1 MIRRPPRSTRTDTLF
16 PYTTLFRSFTYAK
29 PRLALRWDAGEADE
43 WRLSLSRE
51 VGQLDFND
59 FVASASLDG
68 GEVSAGNAELEPD
81 KTWRATLSWEHRFGE
96 DAALTLGW
104 THDRIDDVVDR
115 VLVVTDDNVFDAP
128 GNIGRGRRD
137 TLSLDLAAPLDAWG
151 IANGRIRTTVLWR
164 SSSRT
169 DHVTGRPEERR

>member
-1 MIRRPPRSTRTDTLF
+1 MRISDWSSDVCSSDL
-16 PYTTLFRSFTYAK
+16 
-29 PRLALRWDAGEADE
+29 
-43 WRLSLSRE
+43 
-51 VGQLDFND
+51 
-59 FVASASLDG
+59 
-68 GEVSAGNAELEPD
+68 
-81 KTWRATLSWEHRFGE
+81 RATLSWEHRFGE

-164 SSSRT
+164 SSSVT
-169 DHVTGRPEERR
+169 DPVTGRERGISGEKPVEGENEVSQELPALRASWGRLVEHIAERENKYP

>member
-1 MIRRPPRSTRTDTLF
+1 MRISDWKFRRV
-16 PYTTLFRSFTYAK
+16 LFRS
-29 PRLALRWDAGEADE
+29 
-43 WRLSLSRE
+43 
-51 VGQLDFND
+51 
-59 FVASASLDG
+59 
-68 GEVSAGNAELEPD
+68 

-115 VLVVTDDNVFDAP
+115 VLVVTDDNVFDPP
-128 GNIGRGRRD
+128 GNIARGRRD

-164 SSSRT
+164 SSSVT
-169 DHVTGRPEERR
+169 HPVTGSGRGLSRAKPGAGRNELCPGPPPLRATRGRRGGH